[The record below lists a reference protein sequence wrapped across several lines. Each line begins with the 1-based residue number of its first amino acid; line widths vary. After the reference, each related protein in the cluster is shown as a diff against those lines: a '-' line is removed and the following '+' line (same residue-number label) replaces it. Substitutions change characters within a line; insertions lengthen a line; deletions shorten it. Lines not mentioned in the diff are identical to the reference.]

1 MVWSPQRSS
10 GTQTSFPGI
19 IYGPRKT
26 SASRQA
32 RAAATLVLQKE
43 KTLAATGCRRY
54 YNYEIRNTTSAG
66 WPDGSPEDAAGETPC
81 CTCLAGPAWKKPR
94 FFHLLGRYLAQMI
107 IKVLSPA
114 QVQLANSQGISST
127 QLVQYTCTNALRR

>member
-1 MVWSPQRSS
+1 VVL
-10 GTQTSFPGI
+10 GVVGK
-19 IYGPRKT
+19 GPRP
-26 SASRQA
+26 A
-32 RAAATLVLQKE
+32 R
-43 KTLAATGCRRY
+43 G
-54 YNYEIRNTTSAG
+54 
-66 WPDGSPEDAAGETPC
+66 
-81 CTCLAGPAWKKPR
+81 TCLAGPAWKKPR

>member
-1 MVWSPQRSS
+1 VSLKPATDGEDSPFQLGRDVLGDVVVGPCPVVEAFGS
-10 GTQTSFPGI
+10 GLQVAAP
-19 IYGPRKT
+19 PR
-26 SASRQA
+26 
-32 RAAATLVLQKE
+32 
-43 KTLAATGCRRY
+43 
-54 YNYEIRNTTSAG
+54 
-66 WPDGSPEDAAGETPC
+66 
-81 CTCLAGPAWKKPR
+81 TCLAGPAWKKPR